1 MVSIISLSLK
11 SIYFFKRH
19 IHLQNDINDIQ
30 KEALQIK
37 KKKTIFS
44 RRYEKTLFRSFRTKL
59 WLHLGSKQT
68 KEVKTLTWNTFDFT
82 GINLVDKCKIYTKAK
97 FSFTSLRILTIIF
110 YKFMWNI
117 NSDF

>member
-37 KKKTIFS
+37 KKKNNIFQ
-44 RRYEKTLFRSFRTKL
+44 E
-59 WLHLGSKQT
+59 
-68 KEVKTLTWNTFDFT
+68 
-82 GINLVDKCKIYTKAK
+82 I
-97 FSFTSLRILTIIF
+97 
-110 YKFMWNI
+110 
-117 NSDF
+117 